1 MTNNI
6 TGAKALIESLKKEN
20 VEVIFGYP
28 GGAMLPIYDELYGA
42 DIRHILVRHEQAAAH
57 AADGYARAT
66 GKTGVCFATSGPG
79 GTNLVTGIATAYM
92 DSVPIVAIT
101 GQVPRPLLGV
111 DAFQEADITGITM
124 PITKHNYLIKKAEE
138 IPRVVKEAFY
148 IASTGRPGP
157 VLIDIPKDV
166 TTDLLDFNYPE
177 EINLRSY
184 NPVAAVNIEQLKH
197 AASLI
202 TASEKPVIYAG
213 GGIIISHA
221 AEELLQ
227 FAELIA
233 APVTGTLMG
242 KGAFPDTHPLSV
254 GMIGMHGTKDANY
267 AIQESDLIIAV
278 GARFDDRVTGKLESF
293 APSAKIIHIDI
304 DPAEIRK
311 NVRVDV
317 PVVGDAKTVLTKL
330 TALIKQHQP
339 KTSRWLERVNKWK
352 KESPLYY
359 KKNGMIKP
367 QYVVECIYELY
378 PDAIIVTEVGQ
389 NQMWAEQYFKYTR
402 PRTFISS
409 GGLGT
414 MGYGFPA
421 AIGAKVGLP
430 DATVIDIAGDGSFQM
445 NSQEIATAVQSE
457 IPVVVAILNNGYLG
471 MVHQWQELFFE
482 ERYSSTVIEESV
494 DFVKLAEAYNAVGL
508 RAVKPEDVKPILK
521 EAVESGKPTIIDFII
536 DKTENVFP
544 MVPAG
549 AAINE
554 IIDLE

>member
-28 GGAMLPIYDELYGA
+28 GGAMLPIYDELYDA

-92 DSVPIVAIT
+92 DSVPIVAVT

-184 NPVAAVNIEQLKH
+184 KPVVAVNIEQLKQ

-233 APVTGTLMG
+233 APVTATLMG

-254 GMIGMHGTKDANY
+254 GMPGMHGTKYANY

-278 GARFDDRVTGKLESF
+278 GARFDDRVTGKIESF

-339 KTSRWLERVNKWK
+339 KTSRWLGRVNKWK
-352 KESPLYY
+352 KEFPLHY
-359 KKNGMIKP
+359 KKNDMIKP

-389 NQMWAEQYFKYTR
+389 NQMWAEQYFKYAK

-445 NSQEIATAVQSE
+445 NSQEIATAVQNE

-482 ERYSSTVIEESV
+482 KRYSSTVIEESV